1 MNHFFNSRMVL
12 PMILALALATG
23 CVTVAKQKDRATLAK
38 KMMQFEP
45 EPVQHGFLDE
55 VHAIREGAQGGAGQ
69 NAGGGCGC
77 N

>member
-1 MNHFFNSRMVL
+1 MARAFLWTVL
-12 PMILALALATG
+12 ATVLFATG
-23 CVTVAKQKDRATLAK
+23 CVTVAKQKDRRILAK
-38 KMMQFEP
+38 RMMEFEP
-45 EPVQHGFLDE
+45 EPAKHGFIDE